1 MDIGNRYVHFKLLEL
16 VNQLVILTR
25 LLLAARRARRTKRDT
40 GIERSTSGDWET
52 SQTRE
57 CPWKQVGR

>member
-57 CPWKQVGR
+57 